1 MGSSAN
7 KWEDKS
13 NFEEKSEWP
22 IIGLHVLE
30 GGVAYTLLP
39 AHLKEL
45 WIAVLIWPD
54 YTLMGKILV
63 SIWNDRYNVLIVP
76 IRF

>member
-1 MGSSAN
+1 MFHFQIKAPKAPYKKWAQTQGSLFMGSSAN

-45 WIAVLIWPD
+45 
-54 YTLMGKILV
+54 
-63 SIWNDRYNVLIVP
+63 
-76 IRF
+76 